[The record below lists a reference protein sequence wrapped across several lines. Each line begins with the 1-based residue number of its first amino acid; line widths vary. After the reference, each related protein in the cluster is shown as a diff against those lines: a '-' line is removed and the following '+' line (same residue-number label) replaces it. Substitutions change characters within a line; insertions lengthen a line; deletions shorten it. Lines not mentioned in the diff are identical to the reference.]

1 MDSGNLVL
9 KKQASV
15 NGIRLNLPMRCSGI
29 KLSSAILYIIEIVGG
44 GMMKNIYI
52 VDRDVEFAGQLK
64 EVILSYLS
72 NTQRDKGGNYESVT
86 IINQDFDLWLNTHLD
101 RNINIQTENLYILDT
116 NLKDEVSGLEIASRI
131 RCIDAACYIMFI
143 SSQLELMNQVL
154 QYNIKVMS
162 YILKSDPLLSY
173 RLESTLDQIAHEG
186 QLLKQAITI

>member
-1 MDSGNLVL
+1 
-9 KKQASV
+9 
-15 NGIRLNLPMRCSGI
+15 
-29 KLSSAILYIIEIVGG
+29 
-44 GMMKNIYI
+44 MKNIYI